1 MPTDPRTDRS
11 YVALALDALS
21 SAQTSAAAGA
31 LFTANKAVS
40 VDAWVRFNGLP
51 ASTVAIGQDG
61 VFAFGSQG
69 PSVYFEFNNLPI
81 VLSDLTQA
89 QLKDDSWH
97 YICMTFDGAM
107 VRLYIDGQ
115 FNTGQSCMGL
125 VAANANPVTIGQG
138 VQGLV
143 RRLRIYNT
151 SLNAEDV
158 LNNMFGPPA
167 AGTLV
172 ADFDFSSNP
181 PVDRGPSAYPITL
194 QGNAV
199 PIKVSPAASLG
210 TVGFIRPMGEKAI
223 NPGGGQVD
231 PYTIQTSVYVSSA
244 LNPVQAV
251 FVNSDLSMDTGVA
264 LYLQYDTTVSAFRVV
279 SQRGSDG
286 DSGQV
291 LTSSGSVRVGVW
303 TNIATT
309 FDGVTLSIYINGVL
323 DSTKACPPI
332 PLYSQFS
339 DLLIGAAIARGIPS
353 GATTLQGFL
362 KEVDVWS
369 TALSAADILTYMG
382 TPPDVTSTNLSA
394 AYVFTNSPA
403 RNQANGHPVGLA
415 EGAVMAGQL
424 EPAPAMP
431 PQAGG
436 QEDAPPPPMGLDP
449 KVMAALRADLDF
461 SDFHARN
468 SAEFD
473 AAMAS
478 DLAAF
483 DDPKDVALVEAAWTD
498 ARRKL
503 AEDPTALPFL
513 VAQHDIDGE
522 RLIIV
527 HRPSGS
533 YVAYRG
539 DPTAIDDC
547 TMWKVRLIFTVI
559 GGAID
564 AFTGVG
570 SALGDKAIVL
580 IGRMLTIPS
589 VATQM
594 AAGARMTAAGAF
606 AILGSAYTAGLLRPL
621 ILALIDVG
629 FWSLIRVVAN
639 LLLIAAGVGTA
650 RVIASLAATVVTF
663 VKIYLE
669 KPATCDP
676 LPTVAL
682 ASVAFDYD
690 PTAATVEAL
699 TIRRNFGTDVSVP
712 EWVPGRVSAKEAPCA
727 YALASVAGKTPSIQV
742 VVNIPAPTTHAV
754 RIQATGGGILGA
766 LDPIAVTFSGT
777 TATVTIPLTHHT
789 LAGGGVQ
796 RQDVTWTWQYQVDD
810 GAWANM
816 ATTSHRVYVTLSL
829 PNAPWQQGALRTNQ
843 QLPWTDLLDYACVWA
858 KGVTTPD
865 QLLSKIT
872 TQVNSG
878 IGLQYDLTAGASFY
892 TGPSAGVSR
901 FLCGLFLDYLTTGK
915 GNGKTVNC
923 TDCATIVTTFSNVLG
938 ANVFASMM
946 LNTADFSTG
955 FTCNQILA
963 IGYTTWAVPFPP
975 PHGSGGFS
983 YHEVTWTGT
992 GSYSDP
998 LYDACLQYDTGP
1010 NPWGM
1015 GPHTAG
1021 LPVKVPFS
1029 TLGASPSPFVPIP
1042 TPFTATSYRERLA
1055 ANTAAGI
1062 ARCIP
1067 YGPNDNTN
1075 SGRRPVA

>member
-1 MPTDPRTDRS
+1 MPNDPRTDRS
-11 YVALALDALS
+11 YVALSLDALS
-21 SAQTSAAAGA
+21 GAQTSAAAGA
-31 LFTANKAVS
+31 LFTATTAVS
-40 VDAWVRFNGLP
+40 IDAWIRFNGLA
-51 ASTVAIGQDG
+51 ASTAAIGQDG

-69 PSVYFEFNNLPI
+69 PSVYFQFNNLPI
-81 VLSDLTQA
+81 VLSDPTQA
-89 QLKDDSWH
+89 QLQDDSWH

-115 FNTGQSCMGL
+115 FNTGQSCMGQ
-125 VAANANPVTIGQG
+125 VASSTNNVMIGQG
-138 VQGLV
+138 LQGLI

-151 SLNAEDV
+151 SLNAETV

-167 AGTLV
+167 AGTLA
-172 ADFDFSSNP
+172 ADFDFSVSP
-181 PVDRGPSAYPITL
+181 AVDRGPSAYPITL
-194 QGNAV
+194 QANAAA
-199 PIKVSPAASLG
+199 IKVSPAASLG
-210 TVGFIRPMGEKAI
+210 TVGFIRPMGEKSV

-231 PYTIQTSVYVSSA
+231 PYTIQTWVYVSSA

-291 LTSSGSVRVGVW
+291 LTSSGSARVGVW
-303 TNIATT
+303 TNIAMT
-309 FDGVTLSIYINGVL
+309 FDGATLSLYINGVL
-323 DSTKACPPI
+323 DSAKACPPI

-339 DLLIGAAIARGIPS
+339 DLLIGAAIAQGIPS

-362 KEVDVWS
+362 REVDVWS

-382 TPPDVTSTNLSA
+382 TPPDVTSANLSA
-394 AYVFTNSPA
+394 AYVFTNTPA
-403 RNQANGHPVGLA
+403 RNQANGHPIGLA

-424 EPAPAMP
+424 GPAPVTP
-431 PQAGG
+431 PQEGG
-436 QEDAPPPPMGLDP
+436 WEDAPPPDMGLDP
-449 KVMAALRADLDF
+449 KVMAALRAELDF
-461 SDFHARN
+461 SDLHARN

-478 DLAAF
+478 DIEAF
-483 DDPKDVALVEAAWTD
+483 DDPKDRALVEAAWTE

-503 AEDPTALPFL
+503 AEEPTALPFL

-539 DPTAIDDC
+539 DPAAIDDC

-580 IGRMLTIPS
+580 IGRMLTIPR

-594 AAGARMTAAGAF
+594 AAGARMTAGAAF

-621 ILALIDVG
+621 VLALIDVG

-676 LPTVAL
+676 LPVVAL

-690 PTAATVEAL
+690 PTGASVDGL
-699 TIRRNFGTDVSVP
+699 TIRRNFGSDVSVP
-712 EWVPGRVSAKEAPCA
+712 EWVPSRVSAKDAPCA
-727 YALASVAGKTPSIQV
+727 YAIASIAGKTPTIQV
-742 VVNIPAPTTHAV
+742 VVNIPAATTHAV
-754 RIQATGGGILGA
+754 KIQATGGGILGA
-766 LDPIAVTFSGT
+766 IDPISVTFSGA
-777 TATVTIPLTHHT
+777 TATLTIPLTHQT

-796 RQDVTWTWQYQVDD
+796 RQDVTWVWQYQVDG

-816 ATTSHRVYVTLSL
+816 ATTNHRVYVILSL
-829 PNAPWQQGALRTNQ
+829 PNAPWQQGALRSNQ

-858 KGVTTPD
+858 RGVTTTD

-872 TQVNSG
+872 TQVNSA

-892 TGPSAGVSR
+892 TGPSGGISR
-901 FLCGLFLDYLTTGK
+901 FLCGLFLDYLTTGG

-923 TDCATIVTTFSNVLG
+923 TDCATIVTTFANVLG
-938 ANVFASMM
+938 ADVFASLM
-946 LNTADFSTG
+946 LNQPDQKTG

-975 PHGSGGFS
+975 PRGIGGFS
-983 YHEVTWTGT
+983 YHEVAWTGT
-992 GSYSDP
+992 GTYPDP

-1010 NPWGM
+1010 NPWGT
-1015 GPHTAG
+1015 GTHTAG

-1055 ANTAAGI
+1055 ANTAVGI

-1067 YGPNDNTN
+1067 VGQRANTN